1 MTMNLEER
9 FQLVSE
15 VGEEIIEP
23 NELRALLEEKKHPVA
38 YDGFEPSGRIHIAQG
53 LLRSINVNKLTKA
66 GIKFKFWVAD
76 WFALMNNKL
85 DGDLDKIHTTGEY
98 FVETWKAAGMDLK
111 NVEFLWASEN
121 MGQEYWLR
129 TIRIA
134 RLNTVARVTRCA
146 QIMGR
151 SEKDVLSAAQIFYPC
166 MQASDIF
173 QLGVDIAQL
182 GMDQRKVNVLAREV
196 APKLGYK
203 KPIAVHHH
211 MLAGLAHPKDA
222 DAGGIERSIQF
233 KMSKSDPDS
242 AIFMTDSEEEV
253 ERKLGKA
260 YCPEGVAENNPV
272 LEYAKYVVFE
282 KFESPLKIE
291 RPAKF
296 GGDLEFKSYGALEKA
311 FLSKELHPADLKKG
325 VAAGVNELI
334 EPVRKH
340 FEKGRARGLLEEIES
355 FKVTK

>member
-1 MTMNLEER
+1 
-9 FQLVSE
+9 
-15 VGEEIIEP
+15 
-23 NELRALLEEKKHPVA
+23 
-38 YDGFEPSGRIHIAQG
+38 
-53 LLRSINVNKLTKA
+53 
-66 GIKFKFWVAD
+66 
-76 WFALMNNKL
+76 
-85 DGDLDKIHTTGEY
+85 
-98 FVETWKAAGMDLK
+98 
-111 NVEFLWASEN
+111 
-121 MGQEYWLR
+121 
-129 TIRIA
+129 
-134 RLNTVARVTRCA
+134 
-146 QIMGR
+146 
-151 SEKDVLSAAQIFYPC
+151 